1 MKFDFDFYGQ
11 TIQDIVIS
19 SSGAILTGNK
29 DDEIDLPNHIAP
41 FLSNLPP
48 SENDEVIYTNDGKN
62 ANVPSLPHTWLLIWH
77 KIK

>member
-48 SENDEVIYTNDGKN
+48 SEEDEVIYTNDGKN
-62 ANVPSLPHTWLLIWH
+62 AHLPSPTYIFVKAWG
-77 KIK
+77 